1 MAEDPKDAEDGG
13 VLRNLPRTRP
23 GRRSDKR
30 SAGRPAE
37 AAGAAA
43 RRAEAGGGAAART
56 PRPKRAGA
64 QRKPAGARPR
74 RPAAAAS
81 EPGTEPSRGGPIEG
95 AVHTAGKIAGAGARL
110 AEGLAKE
117 VLRRLPRP

>member
-1 MAEDPKDAEDGG
+1 MAEDPKAAEDPG
-13 VLRNLPRTRP
+13 VLGNLPRTRP

-30 SAGRPAE
+30 SAGRPGE

-43 RRAEAGGGAAART
+43 RKAESGDAAAARS
-56 PRPKRAGA
+56 PRPKR
-64 QRKPAGARPR
+64 P
-74 RPAAAAS
+74 RPAAPAP
-81 EPGTEPSRGGPIEG
+81 EPAPEPRRSGPIEG
-95 AVHTAGKIAGAGARL
+95 AVHTAGSIAGAGARV

>member
-1 MAEDPKDAEDGG
+1 MAEDPKTEDGG
-13 VLRNLPRTRP
+13 VLGNLPRTRP
-23 GRRSDKR
+23 GRRSEKR

-43 RRAEAGGGAAART
+43 EKAEAGGGAAART
-56 PRPKRAGA
+56 PRPKRATT
-64 QRKPAGARPR
+64 RSRPAGARSR
-74 RPAAAAS
+74 RPA
-81 EPGTEPSRGGPIEG
+81 EPAPEPSRGGPIG
-95 AVHTAGKIAGAGARL
+95 DVVHTAGKVVGAGARV

>member
-1 MAEDPKDAEDGG
+1 MADDPTRAEDAG
-13 VLRNLPRTRP
+13 VLGNLPRTRP

-30 SAGRPAE
+30 PAGRPAE

-43 RRAEAGGGAAART
+43 RKAETGDAAAART
-56 PRPKRAGA
+56 PRRG
-64 QRKPAGARPR
+64 R
-74 RPAAAAS
+74 RPASPAQKPS
-81 EPGTEPSRGGPIEG
+81 PEPRRRGPIED
-95 AVHTAGKIAGAGARL
+95 AVHAAGSIAGAGARI

>member
-1 MAEDPKDAEDGG
+1 MAEEPEGAEEAG
-13 VLRNLPRTRP
+13 VLGNLPRTRP

-43 RRAEAGGGAAART
+43 RRADSAGGAAART

-64 QRKPAGARPR
+64 QRKR
-74 RPAAAAS
+74 AS
-81 EPGTEPSRGGPIEG
+81 EPAPEPSRGGPIEDVLHG
-95 AVHTAGKIAGAGARL
+95 AGRIAGAGARI
-110 AEGLAKE
+110 ADGLARE

>member
-1 MAEDPKDAEDGG
+1 MADDPKGADDAG
-13 VLRNLPRTRP
+13 VLGNLPHTRP

-30 SAGRPAE
+30 PAGRPAE

-43 RRAEAGGGAAART
+43 RKAETGDTAAART
-56 PRPKRAGA
+56 PRPKR
-64 QRKPAGARPR
+64 R
-74 RPAAAAS
+74 RPAAPAH
-81 EPGTEPSRGGPIEG
+81 EPSPEPRRRGPIED
-95 AVHTAGKIAGAGARL
+95 AVHTAGSIAGAGARI

>member
-1 MAEDPKDAEDGG
+1 MAEDPKTPEDPG
-13 VLRNLPRTRP
+13 VLGSLPRTRP

-43 RRAEAGGGAAART
+43 RKAESGDAAAARS
-56 PRPKRAGA
+56 PRPKR
-64 QRKPAGARPR
+64 
-74 RPAAAAS
+74 RPAAPAP
-81 EPGTEPSRGGPIEG
+81 EPAPEARRRGPIDD
-95 AVHTAGKIAGAGARL
+95 AVHTAGSIAGAGARI

-117 VLRRLPRP
+117 VLRRLPRL